1 MTDYELTLVLNPQM
15 SEEETPATVDGVG
28 RFIADK
34 GGVVSEVNQWGKR
47 RLAYPIKKLME
58 GNYVLVQFQLEP
70 QKVVELESDLK
81 LMSGVLRYLVV
92 KR

>member
-28 RFIADK
+28 RFIANK

-47 RLAYPIKKLME
+47 RLAYPIKRLVE
-58 GNYVLVQFQLEP
+58 GNYVLVRFQLEP
-70 QKVVELESDLK
+70 LKVVELESDLK